1 MVKRV
6 INLFQAVSYNQE
18 ICGEPSYGH
27 ITQGHG
33 IQKLNLYI
41 HLLNILNNCQ
51 KRKGFKRMHQ
61 ILKEILFTD
70 LNPPK
75 MVSYLGSVT

>member
-1 MVKRV
+1 MVKTV

-18 ICGEPSYGH
+18 ICCERSYGH
-27 ITQGHG
+27 IAQGQG
-33 IQKLNLYI
+33 IQKLKLYI
-41 HLLNILNNCQ
+41 HLSNILNNCQ
-51 KRKGFKRMHQ
+51 ERKGFKRMHQ
-61 ILKEILFTD
+61 IFKKYD